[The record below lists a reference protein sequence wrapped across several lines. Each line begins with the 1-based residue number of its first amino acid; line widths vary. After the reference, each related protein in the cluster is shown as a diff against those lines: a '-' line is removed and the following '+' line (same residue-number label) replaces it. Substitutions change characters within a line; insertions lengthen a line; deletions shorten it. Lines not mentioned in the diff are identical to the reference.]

1 MLQVTIHPDR
11 TRWIRLSVLLAGVLL
26 SSSRARAQSVT
37 EEPPSQEPP
46 TVTSSDPGNEPD
58 LACPSEDAAS
68 PGEAPGLDRSA
79 GDVPYWRTNLFH
91 RFFRDQGFL
100 FKTWIPSEVRNP
112 AFSVPFFTTTA
123 LAIASSRDEDGGLD
137 AQAAADFS
145 EDTQNDQG
153 ASRLLSDVGDTA
165 AGVFLISV
173 GYLSA
178 RWSHHDR
185 FAEASSLSAEALIS
199 AGLWSSV
206 LKAVT
211 ARTRPEGTGTGNF
224 GDYSP
229 KPGEQVGSFP
239 SGHATGAFTVATVFA
254 GVYSDHR
261 WVSWVAYGAAGL
273 IGASRVSLSRHF
285 PTDVVAGALLGNS
298 FGRMVLT
305 RSRESAPRQSTI
317 MPIVSPV
324 DRQLGLVWNYSW

>member
-1 MLQVTIHPDR
+1 MSIHPVR
-11 TRWIRLSVLLAGVLL
+11 TRWIRSSVLLAGVLL
-26 SSSRARAQSVT
+26 SVSRVSAQGAT
-37 EEPPSQEPP
+37 GEPPPEDPSNL
-46 TVTSSDPGNEPD
+46 TSPDDGSAPD
-58 LACPSEDAAS
+58 LACPSEDNADPLQP
-68 PGEAPGLDRSA
+68 PGPETGEDK
-79 GDVPYWRTNLFH
+79 PYWRTNLFR
-91 RFFRDQGFL
+91 RFFKDQGFL

-123 LAIASSRDEDGGLD
+123 LAIASSRDEGGGAD
-137 AQAAADFS
+137 AQATADFS
-145 EDTQNDQG
+145 EDTQNQQG
-153 ASRLLSDVGDTA
+153 AARFLSDVGDTA
-165 AGVFLISV
+165 AGAFLIGV

-211 ARTRPEGTGTGNF
+211 ARTRPAGTGTGNF

-261 WVSWVAYGAAGL
+261 WVSWVAYGTAGL
-273 IGASRVSLSRHF
+273 IGASRVALSRHF

-305 RSRESAPRQSTI
+305 RSRESAARQSTF
-317 MPIVSPV
+317 MPIVNPV

>member
-1 MLQVTIHPDR
+1 MMLHPVR
-11 TRWIRLSVLLAGVLL
+11 TGWIRLSVLLAGVLL
-26 SSSRARAQSVT
+26 CTSRLRAQSNT
-37 EEPPSQEPP
+37 EDPPPDQPP
-46 TVTSSDPGNEPD
+46 TVTSPDPGKEPD
-58 LACPSEDAAS
+58 TVCPSQDPVDSSMAPAPEKSDEDK
-68 PGEAPGLDRSA
+68 
-79 GDVPYWRTNLFH
+79 PYWRTNLFG

-123 LAIASSRDEDGGLD
+123 LAIASSRDEDGGFD
-137 AQAAADFS
+137 AQATADFS
-145 EDTQNDQG
+145 EDTQNEQG
-153 ASRLLSDVGDTA
+153 AARFLSNVGDTA
-165 AGVFLISV
+165 AGAFLIGV

-211 ARTRPEGTGTGNF
+211 ARTRPAGTGTGNF

-261 WVSWVAYGAAGL
+261 WVSWVAYGTAGL
-273 IGASRVSLSRHF
+273 IGASRISLSRHF

-305 RSRESAPRQSTI
+305 RSRESAPRQSTF
-317 MPIVSPV
+317 MPIVDPV

>member
-1 MLQVTIHPDR
+1 MSINPVR
-11 TRWIRLSVLLAGVLL
+11 TRWIRLLVLLAGVLL
-26 SSSRARAQSVT
+26 STSRVRAQT
-37 EEPPSQEPP
+37 ADEEPPPEEPS
-46 TVTSSDPGNEPD
+46 TVISPD
-58 LACPSEDAAS
+58 EGSAPDVACPSEDGTDAIQ
-68 PGEAPGLDRSA
+68 APAQEKSGK
-79 GDVPYWRTNLFH
+79 DVPYWRTNLFG

-112 AFSVPFFTTTA
+112 AFSIPFFTTTA
-123 LAIASSRDEDGGLD
+123 LAIASSRDEDGGPD
-137 AQAAADFS
+137 AQATADFS
-145 EDTQNDQG
+145 EDTQNEQG
-153 ASRLLSDVGDTA
+153 AARFLSDVGDTA
-165 AGVFLISV
+165 AGVFLIGV

-211 ARTRPEGTGTGNF
+211 ARTRPAGTGTGNF
-224 GDYSP
+224 GDYSA

-261 WVSWVAYGAAGL
+261 WVSWVAYGTAGL

>member
-1 MLQVTIHPDR
+1 MSIHPVR
-11 TRWIRLSVLLAGVLL
+11 SRWIRLSVLLAGVLL
-26 SSSRARAQSVT
+26 STSKVRAQSRT
-37 EEPPSQEPP
+37 EETPPEEPSN
-46 TVTSSDPGNEPD
+46 VSSPDHADAPD
-58 LACPSEDAAS
+58 LACPSEDVADPLQT
-68 PGEAPGLDRSA
+68 PGQEKSGE
-79 GDVPYWRTNLFH
+79 DVPYWRTNFFH

-123 LAIASSRDEDGGLD
+123 LAIASSRDANGGPD
-137 AQAAADFS
+137 AQATADFS
-145 EDTQNDQG
+145 EDTQHQQG
-153 ASRLLSDVGDTA
+153 AARFLSDVGDTA
-165 AGVFLISV
+165 TGVVLIGV
-173 GYLSA
+173 GYLSG

-185 FAEASSLSAEALIS
+185 FAEASSLSAEAALS
-199 AGLWSSV
+199 AGLWSSI

-229 KPGEQVGSFP
+229 KQGEQVGSFP
-239 SGHATGAFTVATVFA
+239 SGHATGAFAVATVFA

-261 WVSWVAYGAAGL
+261 WVPWVAYGTAGL
-273 IGASRVSLSRHF
+273 IGASRLALSRHF

-298 FGRMVLT
+298 MGRMVLT
-305 RSRESAPRQSTI
+305 RSRESAARQSTI
-317 MPIVSPV
+317 MPIVSPL